1 MNFKSASV
9 IEQITWQ
16 MRLADYPRA
25 QNRALVAALFD
36 GAPPYTPEEEREN
49 NVVVNVNFLESTKL
63 AHDARQQFANAVQK
77 PGKFFTARLDSGP
90 THRRQEWGTIV
101 TNQINRVM
109 KSCPHYYESLRSRW
123 ALLVLHGIAPSV
135 WETSQY
141 WCPDTMGVEDI
152 MIPSGTYLNLKNLPF
167 FAVYRAYTAF
177 QLYQLTHGPRRD
189 PRWNM
194 PVVDSAIK
202 WANDQAAQLN
212 GSTWPE
218 VWAPD
223 KMEQRMKEDS
233 GLYASDAVPIIS
245 AWDFYWWAEEDK
257 IQGWRR
263 AIVLDA
269 YGQPGVGGLLPN
281 KPSATDKNIIGGSN
295 QFLYKPGKARNAC
308 SIREIVNFQFADLS
322 AVAPFRYHAVRSL
335 GFMLYA
341 VCHLQNRLRC
351 KFNEAV
357 LEGLMMYMRV
367 KSMDDVER
375 ALKVNLISR
384 GIIDETVQFLPPQ
397 ERWQVNEELVALGLA
412 QNQAIINEN
421 SASMVQNSNYSKP
434 DVEKT
439 AFQVRAELNATTALI
454 SAALLQAYQYQNFEY
469 NEIFRRF
476 CIKNSSDPD
485 VRKFRLGCLRAG
497 VPEEFLDPSMWE
509 LEPERVMGSGNK
521 TLELATAQTLMQWR
535 PLYAPNA
542 QQEIL
547 RVATLAVT
555 DDPGLA
561 VALVPDNPAATT
573 DSKNDA
579 MVSMGTLMLGLPV
592 KFSDRSNRIEV
603 TETLLAEMAL
613 LIKKMM
619 ARPNKMATPQEL
631 DGLQMVAGTINEQ
644 IQFIAQDKNERER
657 AKEYANALK
666 DLTNEVK
673 GFAQRLAQAMKQAQ
687 QANGANGNGEAQME
701 MAKEKIKLQGM
712 QLQAQTKAKNM
723 RESHAQRTAER
734 QVSFENEEKRRQQ
747 EHELEM
753 RRKGVETAQ
762 ELQAEDV
769 RTAGE
774 IQRERAKTEAQIQN
788 DRENTPEAE

>member
-1 MNFKSASV
+1 MNFKSASA
-9 IEQITWQ
+9 IESITWQ

-25 QNRALVAALFD
+25 QNRALVASLFD
-36 GAPPYTPEEEREN
+36 GAPPYTAEEERQN
-49 NVVVNVNFLESTKL
+49 NIAINVNFLESTKV

-90 THRRQEWGTIV
+90 VHKRQEWGATV
-101 TNQINRVM
+101 TNQINKAM
-109 KSCPHYYESLRSRW
+109 KRCPRYYESLRSRF

-135 WETSQY
+135 WETADG
-141 WCPDTMGVEDI
+141 WAPECLGVEDV
-152 MIPSGTYLNLKNLPF
+152 MIPSGTYLTLKNLPF
-167 FAVYRAYTAF
+167 YGIYRAYTAF
-177 QLYQLTHGPRRD
+177 ELIQLTSGPKRD

-194 PVVDSAIK
+194 PVVKDAIK
-202 WANDQAAQLN
+202 WAEDQTAQLS
-212 GSTWPE
+212 GSSWPE
-218 VWAPD
+218 VWSPD
-223 KMEQRMKEDS
+223 RQEQRMKEDS

-245 AWDFYWWAEEDK
+245 AWDFYWWCEEGK
-257 IQGWRR
+257 EQGWHR

-281 KPSATDKNIIGGSN
+281 KPTPSDKNIIGGNN
-295 QFLYKPGKARNAC
+295 QFLFKPGKHRDAA
-308 SIREIVNFQFADLS
+308 SIREVLNFQFADLS

-357 LEGLMMYMRV
+357 FEGLMMYMRV

-375 ALKVNLISR
+375 ALKIDLTSR
-384 GIIDETVQFLPPQ
+384 GIVDESVQFLSPQ
-397 ERWQVNEELVALGLA
+397 ERWQVNEGLAQLGLQ

-421 SASMVQNSNYSKP
+421 SSSYVQNQNFSKP

-454 SAALLQAYQYQNFEY
+454 SAALLQAYQYQTFEY

-476 CIKNSSDPD
+476 CKKNSKDPD
-485 VRKFRLGCLRAG
+485 VRGFRLACLRAG
-497 VPEEFLDPSMWE
+497 VPEDFLDPAMWE

-521 TLELATAQTLMQWR
+521 TLELATAETLMQWR
-535 PLYAPNA
+535 PLYGPAA

-547 RVATLAVT
+547 RTATLAVT
-555 DDPGLA
+555 DDPGMSK
-561 VALVPDNPAATT
+561 ALVPEADHAIT

-613 LIKKMM
+613 LIKRLMS
-619 ARPNKMATPQEL
+619 RPNAMATQDEII
-631 DGLQMVAGTINEQ
+631 GLQMVGQTINEQ
-644 IQFIAQDKNERER
+644 IQQIAQDKNERER
-657 AKEYANALK
+657 AKEYGNALK
-666 DLTNEVK
+666 DLMNEVK
-673 GFAQRLAQAMKQAQ
+673 AFTQRLQQAMKKAQ
-687 QANGANGNGEAQME
+687 QENGAQQNGEAQAE
-701 MAKEKIKLQGM
+701 AQKNQVKLQGM
-712 QLQAQTKAKNM
+712 QMQAQAKAANQ

-734 QVSFENEEKRRQQ
+734 QISFENEEKRKEQQ
-747 EHELEM
+747 HQLEM
-753 RRKGVETAQ
+753 RKKATETAQDLQAKDVETA
-762 ELQAEDV
+762 ADV
-769 RTAGE
+769 
-774 IQRERAKTEAQIQN
+774 QRENYRA
-788 DRENTPEAE
+788 ENEPAPKKPAE